1 MTKKSKNIKITIAS
15 EEQVNKEFIN
25 AWHKAEKGEIEVS
38 EERLYFIDPKIF
50 FQVLTKR
57 RIELLK
63 ILHTRGILSIRE
75 LSRILNRDYK
85 NVYQDVKL
93 LKKIGLI
100 HQDKN
105 KRIYVPWDRISAEI
119 SLAA

>member
-1 MTKKSKNIKITIAS
+1 MTGKSKNIKVGVAS
-15 EEQVNKEFIN
+15 EEQVNKEFIE
-25 AWHKAEKGEIEVS
+25 AWHKTEKGEIEVP
-38 EERLYFIDPKIF
+38 EERLYFAEPKIF
-50 FQVLTKR
+50 FQVLSRR

-63 ILHTRGILSIRE
+63 ILHTHGISSIRE

-100 HQDKN
+100 HQDEN
-105 KRIYVPWDRISAEI
+105 KRIFVPWDKINAEI